1 MDVLLLGMDTALESL
16 LPETENVSDEA
27 GGLTQRPAVELSAAV
42 ERQIAVDAL
51 LAAQFAEELEGR
63 QAGTFGGSAGASD
76 ADAAQRR
83 MQAGAAMR
91 RQLSIARREERRV
104 AGDGLCLYAL
114 R

>member
-63 QAGTFGGSAGASD
+63 QAGTAGGAAGAAD

-83 MQAGAAMR
+83 MQAGATMR
-91 RQLSIARREERRV
+91 RQLFIARREERRV